1 MHKIQTAPRNPGRPR
16 PPEFPRQSTPL
27 GGIAMYQNVL
37 VPLDR
42 SVESEGVLD
51 VVPGLVNSGGH
62 ATLLTVIPPGRTRSL
77 GELVVLGT
85 QQEEEDRARALAYL
99 NRIANRLRESS
110 IQANTAVV
118 VNDSVASAIVSF
130 ANRNSIDLI
139 SMFTHDRRGLARL
152 VKGSVAREVE
162 RRAVIPVRVFRPGDL
177 ADEHAPETP
186 AEDFDYT
193 AVDMFAR
200 LSRDQIAV
208 VIALGSN
215 ISVSEGETLGAG
227 GEAGQ
232 NLYIIQS
239 GEAQLTA
246 QSEIGQIAVRL
257 AGPGESF
264 PQAVLLGEGTLITA
278 GSALSD
284 MRLLQIPRARLLQL
298 CTDDANIGRAIYA
311 ATAQLFANRYSRTL
325 TQLGMSATREMQRD
339 TPDQ

>member
-1 MHKIQTAPRNPGRPR
+1 
-16 PPEFPRQSTPL
+16 
-27 GGIAMYQNVL
+27 MYQNIL

-42 SVESEGVLD
+42 SVESEGILD
-51 VVPGLVNSGGH
+51 VIPELVSDGGQ
-62 ATLLTVIPPGRTRSL
+62 ATLLTVIPTGRTKSL

-85 QQEEEDRARALAYL
+85 QQEEEDRTRALAYL

-110 IQANTAVV
+110 VGASTAVV
-118 VNDSVASAIVSF
+118 VNDSVPAAIVAY
-130 ANRNSIDLI
+130 ANRNSVDLI

-162 RRAVIPVRVFRPGDL
+162 RRAVMPVRVFRPDDL
-177 ADEHAPETP
+177 ATGEGSSADTAGLEF
-186 AEDFDYT
+186 DFSS
-193 AVDMFAR
+193 VDMFAR
-200 LSRDQIAV
+200 LSREQISSV
-208 VIALGSN
+208 VALGRTV
-215 ISVSEGETLGAG
+215 SVKEGDTLGAG

-246 QSEIGQIAVRL
+246 QAEIGQIAVRV

-284 MRLLQIPRARLLQL
+284 LILLQIPRAPLLDL
-298 CTDDANIGRAIYA
+298 CTQDAAIGRGIYA
-311 ATAQLFANRYSRTL
+311 ATAQLFASRYSRTL
-325 TQLGMSATREMQRD
+325 TQLGMSASREIRSD
-339 TPDQ
+339 NGEHEDS

>member
-1 MHKIQTAPRNPGRPR
+1 
-16 PPEFPRQSTPL
+16 
-27 GGIAMYQNVL
+27 MYQHVL

-42 SVESEGVLD
+42 TVESEGVLD
-51 VVPGLVNSGGH
+51 VIPDLVSSDGN
-62 ATLLTVIPPGRTRSL
+62 ATLLSVIPPGRTRSL

-85 QQEEEDRARALAYL
+85 QQEEEDRSRATAYL
-99 NRIANRLRESS
+99 NRIVNRLRESS
-110 IQANTAVV
+110 VEASTAVV
-118 VNDSVASAIVSF
+118 VHDSVASAIVAY
-130 ANRNSIDLI
+130 ANRNSVDLI
-139 SMFTHDRRGLARL
+139 SMFSHDRRGLAKL

-162 RRAVIPVRVFRPGDL
+162 RRAVMPVRVFRPEDL
-177 ADEHAPETP
+177 AAGVTRGVET
-186 AEDFDYT
+186 ATQDFDYGT
-193 AVDMFAR
+193 VDVFAR
-200 LSRDQIAV
+200 LTREQISAV
-208 VIALGSN
+208 AALGN
-215 ISVSEGETLGAG
+215 RVSVSEGDTLGAG

-232 NLYIIQS
+232 NLFIIQT

-284 MRLLQIPRARLLQL
+284 MRLLQIPRARLLDL
-298 CTDDANIGRAIYA
+298 CTQDAAIGRGVYA

-339 TPDQ
+339 SEDLS

>member
-1 MHKIQTAPRNPGRPR
+1 
-16 PPEFPRQSTPL
+16 
-27 GGIAMYQNVL
+27 MYQNVL

-51 VVPGLVNSGGH
+51 VLPDLVNSDGQ
-62 ATLLTVIPPGRTRSL
+62 ATLLSVIPPGRTRSL

-85 QQEEEDRARALAYL
+85 QQEEEDRARAMAYL

-110 IQANTAVV
+110 VESTTAVV
-118 VNDSVASAIVSF
+118 VHDSVASAIVAF
-130 ANRNSIDLI
+130 ANRNSVDLI
-139 SMFTHDRRGLARL
+139 SMFTHDRRGLAKL

-162 RRAVIPVRVFRPGDL
+162 RRAVMPVRVFRPEDL
-177 ADEHAPETP
+177 AAGVSHSQAAA
-186 AEDFDYT
+186 AEEFDYAT
-193 AVDMFAR
+193 VDVFAR
-200 LSRDQIAV
+200 LTREQIAAV
-208 VIALGSN
+208 VALGN
-215 ISVSEGETLGAG
+215 RVSVTEGETLGAG

-232 NLYIIQS
+232 NLFIIQS

-257 AGPGESF
+257 AGPSESF

-284 MRLLQIPRARLLQL
+284 MTLLQIPRARLLDL
-298 CTDDANIGRAIYA
+298 CTQDASIGRGIYA

-325 TQLGMSATREMQRD
+325 TQLGMSATREMQRESDEDD
-339 TPDQ
+339 TP

>member
-1 MHKIQTAPRNPGRPR
+1 
-16 PPEFPRQSTPL
+16 
-27 GGIAMYQNVL
+27 MYQKVL

-51 VVPGLVNSGGH
+51 VIPDLVGADGQ
-62 ATLLTVIPPGRTRSL
+62 ATLLSVIPPGRTRSL

-85 QQEEEDRARALAYL
+85 QQEEEDRARAMAYL
-99 NRIANRLRESS
+99 NRIANRLKDSS
-110 IQANTAVV
+110 VQATTAVV
-118 VNDSVASAIVSF
+118 VHDSVASAIVAF
-130 ANRNSIDLI
+130 ANRNSVDLI
-139 SMFTHDRRGLARL
+139 SMFTHDRRGLAKL

-162 RRAVIPVRVFRPGDL
+162 RRAVMPVRVFRPEDL
-177 ADEHAPETP
+177 AAGASQSAARPSEE
-186 AEDFDYT
+186 FDYST
-193 AVDMFAR
+193 VDVFAR
-200 LSRDQIAV
+200 LTREQIATV
-208 VIALGSN
+208 VALGN
-215 ISVSEGETLGAG
+215 RIAVSEGDTLGAG

-232 NLYIIQS
+232 NLFIIQS
-239 GEAQLTA
+239 GEVQLTA

-284 MRLLQIPRARLLQL
+284 IALLQIPRARLLDL
-298 CTDDANIGRAIYA
+298 CTQDAEIGRGIYA

-339 TPDQ
+339 SEEIQEDS

>member
-1 MHKIQTAPRNPGRPR
+1 
-16 PPEFPRQSTPL
+16 
-27 GGIAMYQNVL
+27 MYQNVL

-51 VVPGLVNSGGH
+51 VIPDLVNSDGQ
-62 ATLLTVIPPGRTRSL
+62 ATLLSVIPPGRTRSL

-85 QQEEEDRARALAYL
+85 QQEEEDRARAMAYL

-110 IQANTAVV
+110 VEANTAVV
-118 VNDSVASAIVSF
+118 VHDSVASAIVAY
-130 ANRNSIDLI
+130 ANRNSVDLI
-139 SMFTHDRRGLARL
+139 SMFTHDRRGLAKL

-162 RRAVIPVRVFRPGDL
+162 RRAVMPVRVFRPEDL
-177 ADEHAPETP
+177 TTGAPP
-186 AEDFDYT
+186 SP
-193 AVDMFAR
+193 AVDSEEFDFATVDVFAR
-200 LSRDQIAV
+200 LSRDQIASV
-208 VIALGSN
+208 VALGN
-215 ISVSEGETLGAG
+215 RVSVSEGETLGAG

-232 NLYIIQS
+232 NLFIIQS

-284 MRLLQIPRARLLQL
+284 MTLLQIPRARLLDL
-298 CTDDANIGRAIYA
+298 CTQDAAIGRGIYA

-339 TPDQ
+339 SEEDA

>member
-1 MHKIQTAPRNPGRPR
+1 
-16 PPEFPRQSTPL
+16 
-27 GGIAMYQNVL
+27 MYQHVL

-42 SVESEGVLD
+42 TVESEGVLD
-51 VVPGLVNSGGH
+51 VVPSLVGSDGQ
-62 ATLLTVIPPGRTRSL
+62 ATLLSVIPPGRTRSL

-85 QQEEEDRARALAYL
+85 QQEEEDRSRALVYL

-110 IQANTAVV
+110 VEAGTAVV
-118 VNDSVASAIVSF
+118 VHDSVASAIVAF
-130 ANRNSIDLI
+130 ANRNSVDLI
-139 SMFTHDRRGLARL
+139 SMFTHDRRGLAKL

-162 RRAVIPVRVFRPGDL
+162 RRALMPVRVFRPEDL
-177 ADEHAPETP
+177 AAGIPQAAAQP
-186 AEDFDYT
+186 SEDFDYST
-193 AVDMFAR
+193 VDVFAR
-200 LSRDQIAV
+200 LTGDQIAAV
-208 VIALGSN
+208 VALGN
-215 ISVSEGETLGAG
+215 KVSVSEGETLGAG

-232 NLYIIQS
+232 NLFIIHT

-284 MRLLQIPRARLLQL
+284 MTLLQIPRSRLLDL
-298 CTDDANIGRAIYA
+298 CTQDAAIGRGVYA

-325 TQLGMSATREMQRD
+325 TQLGMSATREIQREGEGAGED
-339 TPDQ
+339 S

>member
-1 MHKIQTAPRNPGRPR
+1 
-16 PPEFPRQSTPL
+16 
-27 GGIAMYQNVL
+27 MYQHVL

-42 SVESEGVLD
+42 TVESEGVLD
-51 VVPGLVNSGGH
+51 VIPDLVSSDGN
-62 ATLLTVIPPGRTRSL
+62 ATLLSVIPPGRTRSL

-85 QQEEEDRARALAYL
+85 QQEEEDRSRATAYL
-99 NRIANRLRESS
+99 NRIVNRLRESS
-110 IQANTAVV
+110 VEASTAVV
-118 VNDSVASAIVSF
+118 VHDSVASGIVAY
-130 ANRNSIDLI
+130 ANRNSVDLI
-139 SMFTHDRRGLARL
+139 SMFSHDRRGLAKL

-162 RRAVIPVRVFRPGDL
+162 RRAVMPVRVFRPEDL
-177 ADEHAPETP
+177 AAGVTRGVET
-186 AEDFDYT
+186 ATQDFDYGT
-193 AVDMFAR
+193 VDVFAR
-200 LSRDQIAV
+200 LTREQISAV
-208 VIALGSN
+208 AALGN
-215 ISVSEGETLGAG
+215 RVSVSEGDTLGAG

-232 NLYIIQS
+232 NLFIIQT

-284 MRLLQIPRARLLQL
+284 MRLLQIPRARLLDL
-298 CTDDANIGRAIYA
+298 CTQDAAIGRGVYA

-339 TPDQ
+339 SEDLS

>member
-1 MHKIQTAPRNPGRPR
+1 
-16 PPEFPRQSTPL
+16 
-27 GGIAMYQNVL
+27 MYQNVL

-51 VVPGLVNSGGH
+51 VIPDLVSNDGQ
-62 ATLLTVIPPGRTRSL
+62 ATLLSVIPPGRTRSL

-85 QQEEEDRARALAYL
+85 QQEEEDRARAMAYL

-110 IQANTAVV
+110 VESTTAVV
-118 VNDSVASAIVSF
+118 VHDSVASAIVAF
-130 ANRNSIDLI
+130 ANRNSVDLI
-139 SMFTHDRRGLARL
+139 SMFTHDRRGLAKL

-162 RRAVIPVRVFRPGDL
+162 RRAVMPVRVFRPEDL
-177 ADEHAPETP
+177 AAGVAQSAAQT
-186 AEDFDYT
+186 AEDFDY
-193 AVDMFAR
+193 ASVDVFAR
-200 LSRDQIAV
+200 LTREQITAV
-208 VIALGSN
+208 VALGN
-215 ISVSEGETLGAG
+215 RISVSEGATLGAG

-232 NLYIIQS
+232 NLFIIQS
-239 GEAQLTA
+239 GEVQLTA

-257 AGPGESF
+257 AGPCESF

-284 MRLLQIPRARLLQL
+284 ITLLQIPRARLLDL
-298 CTDDANIGRAIYA
+298 CTQDSEIGRGIYA

-339 TPDQ
+339 NEESQEDS

>member
-1 MHKIQTAPRNPGRPR
+1 
-16 PPEFPRQSTPL
+16 
-27 GGIAMYQNVL
+27 MYQKVL

-51 VVPGLVNSGGH
+51 VIPDLVSADGQ
-62 ATLLTVIPPGRTRSL
+62 ATLLSVIPPGRTRSL

-85 QQEEEDRARALAYL
+85 QQEEEDRARAMAYL
-99 NRIANRLRESS
+99 NRIANRLKDSS
-110 IQANTAVV
+110 VQATTAVV
-118 VNDSVASAIVSF
+118 VHDSVASAIVAF
-130 ANRNSIDLI
+130 ANRNSVDLI
-139 SMFTHDRRGLARL
+139 SMFTHDRRGLAKL

-162 RRAVIPVRVFRPGDL
+162 RRAVMPVRVFRPEDL
-177 ADEHAPETP
+177 AAGSSQSAARPSEE
-186 AEDFDYT
+186 FDYST
-193 AVDMFAR
+193 VDVFAR
-200 LSRDQIAV
+200 RTREQIATV
-208 VIALGSN
+208 VALGN
-215 ISVSEGETLGAG
+215 RIAVSEGDTLGAG

-232 NLYIIQS
+232 NLFIIQS
-239 GEAQLTA
+239 GEVQLTA

-284 MRLLQIPRARLLQL
+284 IALLQIPRARLLDL
-298 CTDDANIGRAIYA
+298 CTQDAEIGRGIYA

-339 TPDQ
+339 SEEGQEDQ

>member
-1 MHKIQTAPRNPGRPR
+1 
-16 PPEFPRQSTPL
+16 
-27 GGIAMYQNVL
+27 MYQKVL

-51 VVPGLVNSGGH
+51 VIPDLVSADGQ
-62 ATLLTVIPPGRTRSL
+62 ATLLSVIPPGRTRSL

-85 QQEEEDRARALAYL
+85 QQEEEDRARAMAYL
-99 NRIANRLRESS
+99 NRIANRLRDSS
-110 IQANTAVV
+110 VQATTAVV
-118 VNDSVASAIVSF
+118 VHDSVASAIVAF
-130 ANRNSIDLI
+130 ANRNSVDLI
-139 SMFTHDRRGLARL
+139 SMFTHDRRGLAKL

-162 RRAVIPVRVFRPGDL
+162 RRAVMPVRVFRPEDL
-177 ADEHAPETP
+177 AAGASQSPSQP
-186 AEDFDYT
+186 NEDFDYAT
-193 AVDMFAR
+193 VDVFAR
-200 LSRDQIAV
+200 LTRDQIAAV
-208 VIALGSN
+208 VALGN
-215 ISVSEGETLGAG
+215 RIAVSEGDTLGAG

-232 NLYIIQS
+232 NLFIIQS
-239 GEAQLTA
+239 GEVQLTA

-284 MRLLQIPRARLLQL
+284 IALLQIPRARLLDL
-298 CTDDANIGRAIYA
+298 CTQDAEIGRGIYA

-339 TPDQ
+339 SEESQED

>member
-1 MHKIQTAPRNPGRPR
+1 
-16 PPEFPRQSTPL
+16 
-27 GGIAMYQNVL
+27 MYQNVL

-51 VVPGLVNSGGH
+51 VIPDLVASDGQ
-62 ATLLTVIPPGRTRSL
+62 ATLLSVIPPGRTRSL

-85 QQEEEDRARALAYL
+85 QQEEEDRARAMVYL

-110 IQANTAVV
+110 VEANTAVV
-118 VNDSVASAIVSF
+118 VHDSVASAIVAY
-130 ANRNSIDLI
+130 ANRNSVDLI
-139 SMFTHDRRGLARL
+139 SMFTHDRRGLAKL

-162 RRAVIPVRVFRPGDL
+162 RRAVMPVRVFRPEDL
-177 ADEHAPETP
+177 AAGVSHSP
-186 AEDFDYT
+186 AGGGEEFDYST
-193 AVDMFAR
+193 VDVFAR
-200 LSRDQIAV
+200 LSREQIAAV
-208 VIALGSN
+208 VALGN
-215 ISVSEGETLGAG
+215 RVSVSEGETLGAG

-232 NLYIIQS
+232 NLFIIQS

-257 AGPGESF
+257 AGPSESF

-284 MRLLQIPRARLLQL
+284 MTLLQIPRSRLLDL
-298 CTDDANIGRAIYA
+298 CTQDAAVGRGIYA

-339 TPDQ
+339 SEEDREDS